1 MFQIHILLPPPLH
14 PSNHF
19 RRRRPVSCHTRK
31 EIANANKSPPVVTLN
46 AAPDEELT
54 ELLGVLVAPVELSS
68 AVVELPVD
76 SAPPE
81 VMEANQDGSV
91 SAAVTTA
98 VVVVEAELSPDE
110 GPALVVSA
118 AAPDIVV
125 GASGS
130 AERKL
135 GVGVAVP
142 EYSGHPGTPVLGA
155 ARPPPQ
161 SGTVQISSVSGS

>member
-1 MFQIHILLPPPLH
+1 
-14 PSNHF
+14 
-19 RRRRPVSCHTRK
+19 
-31 EIANANKSPPVVTLN
+31 
-46 AAPDEELT
+46 
-54 ELLGVLVAPVELSS
+54 
-68 AVVELPVD
+68 
-76 SAPPE
+76 
-81 VMEANQDGSV
+81 MEANQDGSV

-110 GPALVVSA
+110 GPALVVSE